1 MGRMDGKVAL
11 VTGAARGMGRECAER
26 LAAEGAAVV
35 ATDVIDP
42 ENGLDGVDFKK
53 LDVSDEADWT
63 RVVEDVLASHGRI
76 DVLVNNAGIIAYE
89 DIESVSLE
97 AWNKV
102 IAVNLTGTMLG
113 MQKVIPV
120 MKENGGGSI
129 VNFSSIWGNAAVAG
143 AAGYHASKGAVRNLT
158 KNAAI
163 TYATEG
169 IRANSVHLGSIDC
182 ELGAYIARI
191 TEDYDKSIM
200 HVCSRNGDV
209 IRTDDAVVVTR
220 DGVRGNRNVNL
231 TREEIKARSN

>member
-113 MQKVIPV
+113 MQQVIPV

-163 TYATEG
+163 TYATDG
-169 IRANSVHLGSIDC
+169 IRANSVHPGFIATPLTEAQDQGINEVVIGNTPMKRAGRPEEVAAAVLFLASDEASFVTGA
-182 ELGAYIARI
+182 EL
-191 TEDYDKSIM
+191 
-200 HVCSRNGDV
+200 
-209 IRTDDAVVVTR
+209 VV
-220 DGVRGNRNVNL
+220 DGGYL
-231 TREEIKARSN
+231 AQ